1 MYVSLVCT
9 VCQCL
14 SCHLHCCQCVIF
26 VSGVSYVFVTVHVV
40 LLHHCSA
47 QLEARVAQV
56 EERLLEKELLH
67 DQVRQITAR
76 LEAKTRTLKPSS
88 LSVAEKV
95 S

>member
-1 MYVSLVCT
+1 MYLM
-9 VCQCL
+9 CL
-14 SCHLHCCQCVIF
+14 
-26 VSGVSYVFVTVHVV
+26 VHVI
-40 LLHHCSA
+40 LLHRCCV
-47 QLEARVAQV
+47 QLEGRVANV

-76 LEAKTRTLKPSS
+76 LESKTRTLKPSS

>member
-1 MYVSLVCT
+1 MLVS
-9 VCQCL
+9 
-14 SCHLHCCQCVIF
+14 S
-26 VSGVSYVFVTVHVV
+26 VSYVFVTVHVV

-47 QLEARVAQV
+47 QLAARVAQV

>member
-1 MYVSLVCT
+1 M
-9 VCQCL
+9 
-14 SCHLHCCQCVIF
+14 
-26 VSGVSYVFVTVHVV
+26 
-40 LLHHCSA
+40 A
-47 QLEARVAQV
+47 DV

-76 LEAKTRTLKPSS
+76 LKSKTRTLKLSS

>member
-1 MYVSLVCT
+1 MFVRVSVSNNYLLSQ
-9 VCQCL
+9 CQHTPIVWL
-14 SCHLHCCQCVIF
+14 
-26 VSGVSYVFVTVHVV
+26 VHVV
-40 LLHHCSA
+40 LLHRPCV
-47 QLEARVAQV
+47 QLEARVADV

-76 LEAKTRTLKPSS
+76 LESKTRTLKPSS

>member
-1 MYVSLVCT
+1 MFVMSFALLSVCN
-9 VCQCL
+9 
-14 SCHLHCCQCVIF
+14 F

-40 LLHHCSA
+40 LLHHCSP